1 MANERLLLLPKT
13 IKLFDFGEGCD
24 RTCWYFEGDTSG
36 GTPTLLVNIMVMIE
50 TAIACV
56 WWFLCNRYC
65 PSISSTIN
73 PT

>member
-36 GTPTLLVNIMVMIE
+36 GLRLR
-50 TAIACV
+50 
-56 WWFLCNRYC
+56 F
-65 PSISSTIN
+65 
-73 PT
+73 